1 LFVPAIQ
8 SCAKEECKAIL
19 LEKAGYTLLRLSRR
33 TFQRFLF
40 LGACSQFVPSELFA
54 FAAASQDL
62 LQPYEAQVKRLLSGL
77 EAIGEPLPPDE
88 VSALHAI
95 FSSGP
100 GNGAV
105 ERIGAILDR
114 HVLLNVDINP
124 AGLITI
130 SRGQARAQLVEQ
142 GWRTFLIRVTNQAN
156 ETSKLEIHSAQAW
169 AMGRV
174 SDNDTAATQ
183 DFSIGAV
190 DAVVAESR
198 WIALENWSKPP
209 LQPALSGLDLEYRI
223 LQIYSRDRG
232 RRAASLQALT
242 GAAEQNFGFRSTTS
256 ILFEALP
263 SAEIKTQIH
272 DESGAPATAS
282 LLITDKLGRVY
293 PEQGKRAV
301 PDLWFQSHVYRHDGE
316 SIRLADGTYSI
327 EYGRGPEYLRKRIS
341 IDVSGASP
349 ESISLPLERWILPSR
364 YGYYSGDTHIHAAG
378 CAHYASPSE
387 GVRPEVM
394 LRQADGEALDVGAVL
409 TWGPGWYYQ
418 SQFFSGH
425 VDHQGTTTA
434 DHSML
439 RYDVEVSGFPSS
451 HCGHLV
457 LLRLTE
463 EKFPGAKAVEE
474 WPSWNIPVLK
484 WARSQGA
491 VVGYAHSGMGLVVDS
506 TELPNYLMPA
516 FDLNGANECIVD
528 VTHPGMIDF
537 MSGCDTW
544 PFVELNFWYHVLNC
558 GFVLAFAGETDFPC
572 LTDDRVG
579 GGRSYVKL
587 DVPPSGDKGYSDWV
601 NSGMVDGHSYF
612 GDGRSHI
619 FDFSIEGASA
629 ESEGR
634 QHHLEKQTTLR
645 LRAQICARLEP
656 EITEPT
662 ELIRNAS
669 PYDQPYWHL
678 ERARIGKSRKVA
690 VELVVNGKPVQ
701 HTEIEAD
708 GTLQAVTFDRLV
720 SQSSWIAM
728 RIYPSS
734 HTNPIYVHVSAKPI
748 RASKESADWCRRA
761 VDVCW
766 QRKSPRI
773 RASELEEA
781 RVAYDHARSTYD
793 RIVSESEV

>member
-1 LFVPAIQ
+1 MQ

-19 LEKAGYTLLRLSRR
+19 LKKAGYTLLRLSRR
-33 TFQRFLF
+33 IFHRFLL
-40 LGACSQFVPSELFA
+40 LGACSQFVSSEPFA
-54 FAAASQDL
+54 FAVTSPEL
-62 LQPYEAQVKRLLSGL
+62 LQPFEAQVKRLLSGL
-77 EAIGEPLPPDE
+77 EAIGEPLPPAE
-88 VSALHAI
+88 LSALHTI

-100 GNGAV
+100 ENGAV
-105 ERIGAILDR
+105 EKIEAILDR

-124 AGLITI
+124 AGLVTV
-130 SRGQARAQLVEQ
+130 SRGQAGAQLVEQ
-142 GWRTFLIRVTNQAN
+142 GWRTFLIRVTNQASA
-156 ETSKLEIHSAQAW
+156 TSVLKIHSAQAEE
-169 AMGRV
+169 MGRV
-174 SDNDTAATQ
+174 SNNDPAATQ

-232 RRAASLQALT
+232 RRTASLQAMT
-242 GAAEQNFGFRSTTS
+242 GAAEQNFGFRSTAS

-263 SAEIKTQIH
+263 SAEIKAQIH
-272 DESGAPATAS
+272 DELGAPTTAS

-293 PEQGKRAV
+293 PVQSKRAV

-327 EYGRGPEYLRKRIS
+327 EYGRGPEYLRKRLS

-349 ESISLPLERWILPSR
+349 ASISLPLERWILPSR

-387 GVRPEVM
+387 GVLPEVM
-394 LRQADGEALDVGAVL
+394 LRQAEGEALDVGAVL
-409 TWGPGWYYQ
+409 TWAPGWYYQ
-418 SQFFSGH
+418 RQFFSGH
-425 VDHQGTTTA
+425 VDHQGSTAA

-439 RYDVEVSGFPSS
+439 RYDVEVSGFPCS

-457 LLRLTE
+457 LLRLAE
-463 EKFPGAKAVEE
+463 DQFPGAKRVEE
-474 WPSWNIPVLK
+474 WPSWNLPILK
-484 WARSQGA
+484 WSKAQGA
-491 VVGYAHSGMGLVVDS
+491 VSGYAHSGMGLVVDS

-587 DVPPSGDKGYSDWV
+587 DVPPSGDSGYSNWV
-601 NSGMVDGHSYF
+601 NAGMIDGNSYF

-619 FDFSIEGASA
+619 FDFSIAGDG
-629 ESEGR
+629 GR
-634 QHHLEKQTTLR
+634 QHHLEKETTVR
-645 LRAQICARLEP
+645 VQARVCARLEP
-656 EITEPT
+656 EITEAT
-662 ELIRNAS
+662 EKIRGAS

-678 ERARIGKSRKVA
+678 ERARVGKSRKVA
-690 VELVVNGKPVQ
+690 VELVVNGQAVQ
-701 HTEIEAD
+701 HVEVEAD
-708 GTLQAVTFDRLV
+708 GTLQPVTFDQRA

-734 HTNPIYVHVSAKPI
+734 HTNPVYVHLGAKPI
-748 RASKESADWCRRA
+748 RASKKSADWCRRA

-766 QRKSPRI
+766 QQKSRRI
-773 RASELEEA
+773 RAPELEEA
-781 RVAYDHARSTYD
+781 RLAYDHARSTYD
-793 RIVSESEV
+793 RIIAECEHE